1 VAFFPAVSDF
11 SKIRCKSETHHNN
24 HAMEQNYENI
34 KVSPVFKNGFLV
46 ASFLVL
52 IPVIIVLFK
61 WEHER
66 HPMVTCVLFISVSL
80 IFLFAYWYFS
90 VSYTYTPNNR
100 IVVKR
105 PFLNES
111 EFLIANLYR
120 IEYNVS
126 SKSSSVSFYFKD
138 HGKVN
143 IPLIGEEVTA
153 LALQIV
159 KDHPHL
165 K

>member
-1 VAFFPAVSDF
+1 
-11 SKIRCKSETHHNN
+11 
-24 HAMEQNYENI
+24 MEPNYENI
-34 KVSPVFKNGFLV
+34 KVSSVFKNGFLV

-66 HPMVTCVLFISVSL
+66 HPVVTCVLFISVS
-80 IFLFAYWYFS
+80 IICLFAYWYFS
-90 VSYTYTPNNR
+90 VCYTYIPNDR
-100 IVVKR
+100 LVVKR

-111 EFLIANLYR
+111 EFLIADLYR
-120 IEYNVS
+120 SEYNVS

-138 HGKVN
+138 RGKVN
-143 IPLIGEEVTA
+143 IPLIGDEVTS

-159 KDHPHL
+159 KDNPQLAHI
-165 K
+165 